1 MNPKDFDYPLWKDE
15 FKGTLYQQNVVQA
28 MKNAQAF
35 QRTEVQPHVNKPV
48 INHNKGI
55 HHVHKCA
62 GEGLIEASECTQKD
76 L

>member
-1 MNPKDFDYPLWKDE
+1 LWKDE

-35 QRTEVQPHVNKPV
+35 RRTEVQPHLNKPV

-62 GEGLIEASECTQKD
+62 GDGLIEATGCTQKD